1 MLLPESLQK
10 LLNNPN
16 IQKMQLM
23 MNYPSVRRMQQIF
36 DNYPKINEFRGKVYY
51 SNLNIQ
57 MPIQIMDSRLQII
70 KNYSEVYSKTYNW
83 NNIISSAIE
92 TYNSTKEEEFEI
104 SINEIPVT
112 FLKSKL
118 EIYIETFSK
127 LNLLISKNLILK
139 LAISYYI
146 FSLFLFAFTSV
157 PELRKVGEN
166 FATWIFKTGGLTFQK
181 YFIKIVALSDKNNV
195 SDLLSEGLFDLTKL
209 FLFYLFKKG
218 FNKTFKK
225 KSK

>member
-1 MLLPESLQK
+1 MPLPESLQK

-23 MNYPSVRRMQQIF
+23 MNYPSARRMQQIF

-57 MPIQIMDSRLQII
+57 MPIQIMDSQLQII

-92 TYNSTKEEEFEI
+92 TYNSTKEEEFEV

>member
-1 MLLPESLQK
+1 
-10 LLNNPN
+10 
-16 IQKMQLM
+16 
-23 MNYPSVRRMQQIF
+23 MQQIF

-57 MPIQIMDSRLQII
+57 MPIQIMDSQLQII

-218 FNKTFKK
+218 YDKTFKK
-225 KSK
+225 NSN

>member
-1 MLLPESLQK
+1 
-10 LLNNPN
+10 
-16 IQKMQLM
+16 
-23 MNYPSVRRMQQIF
+23 
-36 DNYPKINEFRGKVYY
+36 
-51 SNLNIQ
+51 
-57 MPIQIMDSRLQII
+57 MPIQIMDSQLQII

-218 FNKTFKK
+218 YDKTFKK
-225 KSK
+225 NSN

>member
-1 MLLPESLQK
+1 MPLPESLQK

-23 MNYPSVRRMQQIF
+23 MNYPSVQRMQQIF

-57 MPIQIMDSRLQII
+57 MPIQIMDSQLQII

-146 FSLFLFAFTSV
+146 FSLFLFALTSV

-218 FNKTFKK
+218 YDKTFKK
-225 KSK
+225 NSN

>member
-146 FSLFLFAFTSV
+146 FL
-157 PELRKVGEN
+157 
-166 FATWIFKTGGLTFQK
+166 
-181 YFIKIVALSDKNNV
+181 Y
-195 SDLLSEGLFDLTKL
+195 
-209 FLFYLFKKG
+209 FYLHLHPFP
-218 FNKTFKK
+218 N
-225 KSK
+225 

>member
-1 MLLPESLQK
+1 MPLPESLQK

-57 MPIQIMDSRLQII
+57 MPIQIMDSQLQII

-146 FSLFLFAFTSV
+146 FSLFLFALTSV

-218 FNKTFKK
+218 YDKTFKK
-225 KSK
+225 NSN

>member
-23 MNYPSVRRMQQIF
+23 MNYPSVQRMQQIF
-36 DNYPKINEFRGKVYY
+36 DNYPKINEFREKVYY

-57 MPIQIMDSRLQII
+57 MPIQIMDSQLQII

>member
-1 MLLPESLQK
+1 MPLPESLQK

-23 MNYPSVRRMQQIF
+23 MNYPSARRMQQIF
-36 DNYPKINEFRGKVYY
+36 DNYPKINEFRVKVYY

-57 MPIQIMDSRLQII
+57 MPIQIMDSQLQII